1 MSDFMFLFRASLEAQ
16 RQAMGTPERA
26 KGSMDAWMTWVGQ
39 LSAGGHL
46 KDRGQPLETGGRLVR
61 GAAREIT
68 DGPFMETKD
77 VVLGF
82 MIVQARDLAA
92 AVELSRG
99 CPMLN
104 GGGAVEV
111 RPVASLTL

>member
-26 KGSMDAWMTWVGQ
+26 KGSMEAWMAWVGQ

-82 MIVQARDLAA
+82 MIVQAPDLAA

-111 RPVASLTL
+111 RPVASLAM

>member
-1 MSDFMFLFRASLEAQ
+1 
-16 RQAMGTPERA
+16 MGTPERA
-26 KGSMDAWMTWVGQ
+26 KGSMEAWMAWIGQ

-46 KDRGQPLETGGRLVR
+46 KDRGQPLEPTGRLVR
-61 GAAREIT
+61 GPASGAAREIT
-68 DGPFMETKD
+68 DGPFVETKD

-82 MIVQARDLAA
+82 IIVQAPDLAA

-111 RPVASLTL
+111 RPVASLAM